1 MRWAATLPARAVAV
15 ALTAGPLAARAASV
29 SKSIDVKAP
38 PSEVWARVGPFC
50 SIKEWHP
57 DFGQCTQTGGVRTL
71 TTKDGRGPFVEKQVA
86 SEAKA
91 TSYSYTI
98 EKSPLPL
105 TSGKA
110 TFKVV
115 PKGENV
121 STVEWSSTY
130 TPNKGQEQA
139 ANDAI
144 AALFQA
150 GLDSIQRTG
159 GR

>member
-1 MRWAATLPARAVAV
+1 MRWAGSLS
-15 ALTAGPLAARAASV
+15 AGSLAAALVAGTFAAQAASV

-38 PSEVWARVGPFC
+38 AKEVWARIGPFC
-50 SIKEWHP
+50 SIKDWHP
-57 DFGQCTQTGGVRTL
+57 SIGQCTEAGGVRTL
-71 TTKDGRGPFVEKQVA
+71 TTRDGKGTFVEKQVA

-105 TSGKA
+105 TNYKA
-110 TFKVV
+110 TLKVV
-115 PKGENV
+115 PKGEDL
-121 STVEWSSTY
+121 STVEWSGTY

-144 AALFQA
+144 AAIFQA